1 MFDFSEFKE
10 FDFSEGTP
18 YFSITKNGITFNKGV
33 VLKLGKPSHVLL
45 LINEAGKQIAIKSC
59 AEGTPR
65 CNAFYKPND
74 RGVLSVRWNS
84 KDLLNTFQALT
95 GWDIENDS
103 YRVEGQLLKEE
114 GAMLFDLNTAEKL
127 S

>member
-1 MFDFSEFKE
+1 M
-10 FDFSEGTP
+10 
-18 YFSITKNGITFNKGV
+18 
-33 VLKLGKPSHVLL
+33 LKLGKPSHVLL

-65 CNAFYKPND
+65 CNTFYKPND

-84 KDLLNTFQALT
+84 KDLLSTFQALT
-95 GWDIENDS
+95 GWDIENDA
-103 YRVEGQLLKEE
+103 YRVEGQLLKDE
-114 GAMLFDLNTAEKL
+114 GAMLFDLNAAEKV